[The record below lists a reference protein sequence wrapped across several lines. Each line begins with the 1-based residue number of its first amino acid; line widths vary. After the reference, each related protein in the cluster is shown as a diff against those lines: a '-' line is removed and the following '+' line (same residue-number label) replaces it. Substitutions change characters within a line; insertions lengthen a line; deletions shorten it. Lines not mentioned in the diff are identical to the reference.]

1 METWGPSERRGAD
14 REGGRRVQDE
24 GSSLLPPLTA
34 LGPAGTQDAQAGGAV
49 VTEAVVTEGISD
61 GWMDGWLAQRWGDVC
76 GRVDAWLGLWMVH
89 GWICEHKAGSRC
101 VNRLCR
107 AHNRC

>member
-61 GWMDGWLAQRWGDVC
+61 GWMDGWHRGGGMCVAVWMHGWVC
-76 GRVDAWLGLWMVH
+76 GWFMGGSVSTRLGRDV
-89 GWICEHKAGSRC
+89 
-101 VNRLCR
+101 
-107 AHNRC
+107 